1 MAVVLYQ
8 GDSNPVSTS
17 TKVSQKVADKNSKE
31 YESYELKRI
40 RQRIEF
46 LTSNERKIPYIGL
59 QN

>member
-46 LTSNERKIPYIGL
+46 LTSN
-59 QN
+59 